1 MLCVDNLVI
10 NLENFRLTADFEIEA
25 GSHIAI
31 VGPSGAGKSTF
42 LNALAGF
49 IPLKGGNIEW
59 NKSDITKLKPGN
71 RPLSILFQDY
81 NLFSHLNVIN
91 NVAIGLKSNLKLNDF
106 QLELVNLAIEE
117 VGLSKFKFKTPSQ
130 LSGGQKTRVS
140 LARAMVRSK
149 PILLLDE
156 AFSGLGPSLRYEMI
170 ELIKNHA
177 TEKNIT
183 LLMVTHHIK
192 DAIELKQ
199 KVLFVS
205 EGQFMKPI
213 SVNDFIN
220 CSDKRIRDYIG
231 I

>member
-10 NLENFRLTADFEIEA
+10 DLENFRLTADFKIA
-25 GSHIAI
+25 TGSHIAI

-42 LNALAGF
+42 LNVLAGF
-49 IPLKGGNIEW
+49 IPLKYGDIEW
-59 NKSDITKLKPGN
+59 NKSCITKLEPGK

-81 NLFSHLNVIN
+81 NLFSHLNVIE
-91 NVAIGLKSNLKLNDF
+91 NVAIGLKPNLKLSDL
-106 QLELVNLAIEE
+106 QLDLVNFAIEE
-117 VGLSKFKFKTPSQ
+117 VGLSKFKLKSPSQ

-156 AFSGLGPSLRYEMI
+156 AFSGLGPALRSEMI
-170 ELIKNHA
+170 ELIKNHV
-177 TEKNIT
+177 TKNKIT
-183 LLMVTHHIK
+183 LLMVSHHIK
-192 DAIELKQ
+192 DAVELNQ

-213 SVNDFIN
+213 NVNDFIN
-220 CSDKRIRDYIG
+220 SSDKRIRDYIG
-231 I
+231 L

>member
-10 NLENFRLTADFEIEA
+10 NLENFRLTADFEIET
-25 GSHIAI
+25 GSHTAI
-31 VGPSGAGKSTF
+31 VGPSGAGKSTL

-49 IPLKGGNIEW
+49 IPLTGGNIEW
-59 NKSDITKLKPGN
+59 NKSDITKLQPGY

-140 LARAMVRSK
+140 LARSMVRSK

-156 AFSGLGPSLRYEMI
+156 AFSGLGPSLRCEMI

-213 SVNDFIN
+213 CVNDFIN

>member
-10 NLENFRLTADFEIEA
+10 DLENFRLTADFKIA
-25 GSHIAI
+25 TGSHIAI

-42 LNALAGF
+42 LNVLAGF
-49 IPLKGGNIEW
+49 IPLKYGNIEW
-59 NKSDITKLKPGN
+59 NKSCITKLEPGK

-140 LARAMVRSK
+140 LARAIVRSK

-156 AFSGLGPSLRYEMI
+156 AFSGLGPSLRCEMI

>member
-10 NLENFRLTADFEIEA
+10 NLENFRLTADFEIET

-31 VGPSGAGKSTF
+31 VGPSGAGKSTL

-49 IPLKGGNIEW
+49 IPLTGGKIEW
-59 NKSDITKLKPGN
+59 NKSEITNLQPGK

-106 QLELVNLAIEE
+106 QLELVNSAIEE
-117 VGLSKFKFKTPSQ
+117 VGLSQFKFKTPSQ

-140 LARAMVRSK
+140 LARAIVRSK

-170 ELIKNHA
+170 QLIKNHA

-183 LLMVTHHIK
+183 LLMVSHHIK

-213 SVNDFIN
+213 GINDFIN

-231 I
+231 V

>member
-1 MLCVDNLVI
+1 MLCVDNLI
-10 NLENFRLTADFEIEA
+10 IDLENFRLTADFEVET

-42 LNALAGF
+42 LNVLAGF
-49 IPLKGGNIEW
+49 IPLKYGNIEW
-59 NKSDITKLKPGN
+59 NKSDITKLEPGK

-81 NLFSHLNVIN
+81 NLFSHFNIIEN
-91 NVAIGLKSNLKLNDF
+91 IAIGLKPNLKLNNL
-106 QLELVNLAIEE
+106 QLELVHFVIEE
-117 VGLSKFKFKTPSQ
+117 VGLSKFKFKNPSQ
-130 LSGGQKTRVS
+130 LSGGQKTRIS

-156 AFSGLGPSLRYEMI
+156 AFSGLGPALRSEMI
-170 ELIKNHA
+170 ELIKKHA

-183 LLMVTHHIK
+183 LLMVSHHIK
-192 DAIELKQ
+192 DAIELNQ

-205 EGQFMKPI
+205 EGEFMKPI

-220 CSDKRIRDYIG
+220 SSDKRIRDYIG
-231 I
+231 V

>member
-10 NLENFRLTADFEIEA
+10 NLENFRLTADFEIET

-31 VGPSGAGKSTF
+31 VGPSGAGKSTL

-49 IPLKGGNIEW
+49 IPLTGGKIEW
-59 NKSDITKLKPGN
+59 NKSEITNLQPGK

-106 QLELVNLAIEE
+106 QLELVNSAIEE
-117 VGLSKFKFKTPSQ
+117 VGLSQFKFKTPSQ

-140 LARAMVRSK
+140 LARAIVRSK

-156 AFSGLGPSLRYEMI
+156 AFSGLGPSLRCEMI

>member
-1 MLCVDNLVI
+1 MLFVDNLVI
-10 NLENFRLTADFEIEA
+10 DLENFRLTADFKIET

-42 LNALAGF
+42 LNVLAGF
-49 IPLKGGNIEW
+49 IPLKYGNIEW
-59 NKSDITKLKPGN
+59 NKSCITKLEPGK

-81 NLFSHLNVIN
+81 NLFSHLNVIE
-91 NVAIGLKSNLKLNDF
+91 NVAIGLKPNLKLSDL
-106 QLELVNLAIEE
+106 QLDLVNFAIEE
-117 VGLSKFKFKTPSQ
+117 VGLSKFKFKSPSQ

-156 AFSGLGPSLRYEMI
+156 AFSGLGPALRSEMI
-170 ELIKNHA
+170 ELIKNHVI
-177 TEKNIT
+177 KNKISF
-183 LLMVTHHIK
+183 LMVSHHIK
-192 DAIELKQ
+192 DAVELNQ

-213 SVNDFIN
+213 NVNDFIN
-220 CSDKRIRDYIG
+220 SSDKRIRDYIG
-231 I
+231 L

>member
-10 NLENFRLTADFEIEA
+10 DLENFRLTADFKIET

-42 LNALAGF
+42 LNVLAGF
-49 IPLKGGNIEW
+49 IPLKYGNIEW
-59 NKSDITKLKPGN
+59 NKSCITKLEPGK

-81 NLFSHLNVIN
+81 NLFSHLNVIE
-91 NVAIGLKSNLKLNDF
+91 NVAIGLKPNLKLSDL
-106 QLELVNLAIEE
+106 QLDLVNFAIEE
-117 VGLSKFKFKTPSQ
+117 VGLSKFKFKSPSQ

-156 AFSGLGPSLRYEMI
+156 AFSGLGPALRSEMI
-170 ELIKNHA
+170 ELIKNHV
-177 TEKNIT
+177 TKNKIT
-183 LLMVTHHIK
+183 LLMVSHHIK
-192 DAIELKQ
+192 DAVELNQ

-213 SVNDFIN
+213 NVNDFIN
-220 CSDKRIRDYIG
+220 STDKRNRDYIG
-231 I
+231 L

>member
-10 NLENFRLTADFEIEA
+10 DLDNFRLTADLKIET

-42 LNALAGF
+42 LNVLAGF
-49 IPLKGGNIEW
+49 IPLKLGNIEW
-59 NKSDITKLKPGN
+59 NKSCITKLEPGK

-81 NLFSHLNVIN
+81 NLFSHLNVIE
-91 NVAIGLKSNLKLNDF
+91 NVAIGLKPNLKLSDL
-106 QLELVNLAIEE
+106 QLDLVNFVIEE
-117 VGLSKFKFKTPSQ
+117 VGLSKFKFKSPSQ

-156 AFSGLGPSLRYEMI
+156 AFSGLGPALRSEMI
-170 ELIKNHA
+170 ELIKNHV
-177 TEKNIT
+177 TKNNIT
-183 LLMVTHHIK
+183 LLMVSHHIK
-192 DAIELKQ
+192 DAVELNQ

-205 EGQFMKPI
+205 GGQFMKPI
-213 SVNDFIN
+213 NVNDFIN
-220 CSDKRIRDYIG
+220 SSDKRIRDYIG
-231 I
+231 L